1 MVVTNTRFSGDA
13 AQYGKFE
20 FELGKLGLPQ
30 NNGLK
35 DWIDGS
41 GLHPVTC
48 LTTLTQKEKQMLL
61 DKKIVLCKTIHHN
74 HSALQSIGIKSPRL
88 EKVME
93 ECEALCNEFTFHKIN
108 DMNNKIQIHFLRAAG
123 TVTGSKH
130 LISAFGKKYFN

>member
-1 MVVTNTRFSGDA
+1 MNLNLVSWD
-13 AQYGKFE
+13 Y
-20 FELGKLGLPQ
+20 PQ

-93 ECEALCNEFTFHKIN
+93 ECEALCNEFT
-108 DMNNKIQIHFLRAAG
+108 L
-123 TVTGSKH
+123 S
-130 LISAFGKKYFN
+130 